1 MVLDF
6 LGTVEA
12 GELPGGEFVVSANGP
27 LDERI
32 AAAFRDTLMPLT
44 AAAGAPLLLD
54 LANAHGLDAAAML
67 VIADAAHVVGR
78 RGEQLGIVTR
88 SPLVLRLISESGLD
102 EIVKIATSLTEA
114 IGREDTAPAGGR
126 HADG

>member
-1 MVLDF
+1 MLDF

-12 GELPGGEFVVSANGP
+12 GELPGGQYVVSAHGP

-32 AAAFRDTLMPLT
+32 AAEFRDTLMPLT
-44 AAAGAPLLLD
+44 VAEGAPLFLD

-67 VIADAAHVVGR
+67 VIADAAHLVRG

-88 SPLVLRLISESGLD
+88 SPLVLRLITESGLD
-102 EIVKIATSLTEA
+102 DIVAIAPSLTEA
-114 IGREDTAPAGGR
+114 IGRD
-126 HADG
+126 

>member
-1 MVLDF
+1 VLDF

-12 GELPGGEFVVSANGP
+12 GELPGGQYVVSAHGP

-32 AAAFRDTLMPLT
+32 AAEFRDTLMPLT
-44 AAAGAPLLLD
+44 VAEGAPLFLD

-67 VIADAAHVVGR
+67 VIADAAHLVRG

-88 SPLVLRLISESGLD
+88 SPLVLRLITESGLD
-102 EIVKIATSLTEA
+102 DIVAIAPSLTEA
-114 IGREDTAPAGGR
+114 IGRD
-126 HADG
+126 